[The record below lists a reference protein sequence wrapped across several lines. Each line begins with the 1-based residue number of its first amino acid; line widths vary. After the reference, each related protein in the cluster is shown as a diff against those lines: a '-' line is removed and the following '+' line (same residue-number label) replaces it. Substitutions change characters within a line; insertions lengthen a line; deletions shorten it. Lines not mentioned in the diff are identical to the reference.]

1 LPKLSLN
8 PSTKP
13 ALASLNVTRLGIIE
27 SPGEKI
33 MRVVSAVIAAA
44 FLLAAPT
51 LVHAQAATS
60 RITCSQIPDAQRFV
74 GGLKPGPNTSAAQQ
88 HLDAAKQ
95 ASNAGNDQQCV
106 SELGRVNDY
115 ATRSAA
121 ADKRA
126 AGHHSTRHRRILC
139 ADAMHQNRPGGT
151 DYHGPAVPGCPK
163 RTL

>member
-1 LPKLSLN
+1 MRI
-8 PSTKP
+8 
-13 ALASLNVTRLGIIE
+13 ASAT
-27 SPGEKI
+27 
-33 MRVVSAVIAAA
+33 IAAA

-51 LVHAQAATS
+51 LVHAQPAAP

-74 GGLKPGPNTSAAQQ
+74 DGLKPGPNTSAAQQ

-95 ASNAGNDQQCV
+95 ASNGGNDQQCV
-106 SELGRVNDY
+106 SELGQVNDY

-126 AGHHSTRHRRILC
+126 ASGHHSTRHRRVLC
-139 ADAMHQNRPGGT
+139 ADAMHQNRPGGS
-151 DYHGPAVPGCPK
+151 DYHGPPVASCPK

>member
-1 LPKLSLN
+1 
-8 PSTKP
+8 
-13 ALASLNVTRLGIIE
+13 
-27 SPGEKI
+27 
-33 MRVVSAVIAAA
+33 MRVIPVTIAAA

-51 LVHAQAATS
+51 LVHAQASSGAP

-74 GGLKPGPNTSAAQQ
+74 DGLKPGPNTSQAQQ

-95 ASNAGNDQQCV
+95 ASNAGNDSQCV
-106 SELGRVNDY
+106 SELGRVNEY

-126 AGHHSTRHRRILC
+126 AAGHHSTTHHHVLC

-151 DYHGPAVPGCPK
+151 DYHGPAVAGCPK
-163 RTL
+163 RPI